1 MDHYYAYVCKDDDSD
16 FGIDFPDLP
25 GCVSAVSTLEEAFDG
40 AEDVLALHVAGL
52 CAEGM
57 AVPAPSTLGGL
68 PGDDDIACVLR
79 VPLRPVKGKSVRVQI
94 TLDEFL
100 LREIDDRAAATGM
113 TRSGLLAAAA
123 RGRLKSDNA

>member
-1 MDHYYAYVCKDDDSD
+1 MDHYYAYVRKDDDSD
-16 FGIDFPDLP
+16 FGVDFPDLP

-52 CAEGM
+52 RAEGM

-68 PGDDDIACVLR
+68 SGDDDIVCVLR
-79 VPLRPVKGKSVRVQI
+79 VPLRSVKGKSVRVQI

-123 RGRLKSDNA
+123 RGRLESGST